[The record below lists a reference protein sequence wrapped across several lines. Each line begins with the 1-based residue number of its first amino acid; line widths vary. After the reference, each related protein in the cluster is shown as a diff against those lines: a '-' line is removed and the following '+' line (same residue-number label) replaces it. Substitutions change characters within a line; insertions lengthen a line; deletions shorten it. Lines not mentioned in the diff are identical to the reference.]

1 MPVADLDTIEH
12 KLGKRGFKQSD
23 VLHHQCP
30 TCNEHAVR
38 IYAIGGKLG
47 GREIRLC
54 LACGEAKSWRSAA
67 GMEGRTEDPDFDLRA
82 FLG

>member
-1 MPVADLDTIEH
+1 MPVADLEAIEY

-23 VLHHQCP
+23 PLHHQCP
-30 TCNEHAVR
+30 TCNEQAVR
-38 IYAIGGKLG
+38 IYTIGGKLG

-54 LACGEAKSWRSAA
+54 LACGEAKSWRSGA
-67 GMEGRTEDPDFDLRA
+67 GMEDRAEDPDFDLRA